1 MVSDNYLLHI
11 MNISIFNKFGAL
23 NSVPVFA
30 AFQEGCKRH
39 RIRVTEHN
47 SAADVAVIWSQLWAG
62 RMAPNR
68 AVWQEFIASGRP
80 VIILEVGQLNRGVTW
95 KMGINGVNARGWF
108 GEGTESGRAKK
119 LAVRLQPWH
128 QGDHILIAMQRSDSE
143 QWAGLLP
150 PEKWLDNTVAKL
162 REHTDRPIVVRPHPR
177 QKLQPK
183 MGIKFQTPVAL
194 RGTYDE
200 FDFRSNLPRAWAV
213 VNENSGPGSQAIM
226 DGVPA
231 FVGAYSMA
239 TPVANIDFSTIE
251 KPLMPERAEWLE
263 DLCHTEWTLGEI
275 SSGLPLGRLLG
286 RLNTRCI

>member
-1 MVSDNYLLHI
+1 

-23 NSVPVFA
+23 NSGPVFE
-30 AFQEGCKRH
+30 AFRNGCKKH

-47 SAADVAVIWSQLWAG
+47 MSADVAVIWSQLWTG

-68 AVWQEFIASGRP
+68 AVWDEFSASGRP
-80 VIILEVGQLNRGVTW
+80 VIVLEVGQLNRGVTW

-108 GEGTESGRAKK
+108 GEGIEPGRAKK

-143 QWAGLLP
+143 QWAGLP
-150 PEKWLDNTVAKL
+150 PAQQWLDQTIARI

-183 MGIKFQTPVAL
+183 IGVKFQMPLSL

-200 FDFRSNLPRAWAV
+200 FDFRSSLNKAWAV
-213 VNENSGPGSQAIM
+213 VNENSGPGSQAIL

-239 TPVANIDFSTIE
+239 APVANLDYAQIE
-251 KPLMPERAEWLE
+251 KPHMPDRSVWLDE
-263 DLCHTEWTLGEI
+263 LCHTEWTLGEI
-275 SSGLPLGRLLG
+275 TTGGPIGRLLG
-286 RLNTRCI
+286 RLQSS

>member
-1 MVSDNYLLHI
+1 
-11 MNISIFNKFGAL
+11 MNISIFNRFGAL
-23 NSVPVFA
+23 NSGPVFE
-30 AFQEGCKRH
+30 AFCNGCKKH

-47 SAADVAVIWSQLWAG
+47 MSADVAVIWSQLWTG

-68 AVWQEFIASGRP
+68 AVWDEFSASGRP
-80 VIILEVGQLNRGVTW
+80 VIVLEVGQLNRGVTW

-108 GEGTESGRAKK
+108 GEGIEPGRAKK

-143 QWAGLLP
+143 QWAGLP
-150 PEKWLDNTVAKL
+150 PAQQWLDQTIARI
-162 REHTDRPIVVRPHPR
+162 REHTDRAIVVRPHPR

-183 MGIKFQTPVAL
+183 MGVKFQMPLSL

-200 FDFRSNLPRAWAV
+200 FDFRSSLNKAWAV
-213 VNENSGPGSQAIM
+213 VNENSGPGSQAIL

-239 TPVANIDFSTIE
+239 APVANLDYSLIE
-251 KPLMPERAEWLE
+251 KPHMPDRSVWLDE
-263 DLCHTEWTLGEI
+263 LCHTEWTLGEI
-275 SSGLPLGRLLG
+275 ATGGPIGRLLG
-286 RLNTRCI
+286 RLQSS

>member
-1 MVSDNYLLHI
+1 

-23 NSVPVFA
+23 NSGPVFE
-30 AFQEGCKRH
+30 AFRNGCKKH

-47 SAADVAVIWSQLWAG
+47 MSADVAVIWSQLWTG

-68 AVWQEFIASGRP
+68 AVWNEFSASGRP
-80 VIILEVGQLNRGVTW
+80 VIVLEVGQLNRGVTW

-108 GEGTESGRAKK
+108 GEGIEPGRAKK
-119 LAVRLQPWH
+119 LAVKLQPWR

-143 QWAGLLP
+143 QWAGLP
-150 PEKWLDNTVAKL
+150 PAQQWLDQTIAKL
-162 REHTDRPIVVRPHPR
+162 REYTDRPIMVRPHPR

-183 MGIKFQTPVAL
+183 MGVRFQTPLAL

-200 FDFRSNLPRAWAV
+200 FDFRANLTKAWAV
-213 VNENSGPGSQAIM
+213 VNENSGPGSQAIL

-239 TPVANIDFSTIE
+239 APVANLDYSLIE
-251 KPLMPERAEWLE
+251 KPHMPDRSMWLDE
-263 DLCHTEWTLGEI
+263 LCHTEWTLGEI
-275 SSGLPLGRLLG
+275 TAGVPIGRLLG
-286 RLNTRCI
+286 RLQSS

>member
-1 MVSDNYLLHI
+1 
-11 MNISIFNKFGAL
+11 MNISIFNQFGAL
-23 NSVPVFA
+23 NAGPVFD
-30 AFQEGCKRH
+30 AFRNGCKKH

-47 SAADVAVIWSQLWAG
+47 MSADVAVIWSQLWTG
-62 RMAPNR
+62 RMAPNK
-68 AVWQEFIASGRP
+68 AVWDEFSASGRP
-80 VIILEVGQLNRGVTW
+80 VIVLEVGQLNRGVTW

-108 GEGTESGRAKK
+108 GEGVEPGRAKK
-119 LAVRLQPWH
+119 LAMRLQPWH

-143 QWAGLLP
+143 QWSGLP
-150 PEKWLDNTVAKL
+150 PAQQWLDHTIIRL

-183 MGIKFQTPVAL
+183 MGVKFQTPLPL

-200 FDFRSNLPRAWAV
+200 FDFRSSLNNAWAV
-213 VNENSGPGSQAIM
+213 VNENSGPGSQAII

-239 TPVANIDFSTIE
+239 APVANLDYSLIE
-251 KPLMPERAEWLE
+251 KPHMPDRTAWLD

-275 SSGLPLGRLLG
+275 TAGRPIARLLG
-286 RLNTRCI
+286 RLQSS